1 MNKRPF
7 FPFGEVS
14 SLTLG
19 GGGLGQV
26 WGETTREEAVK
37 TVNLA
42 LKEGVNHFDVAP
54 MYGKGE
60 AERVLGEAFEGKNL
74 DGLNFTTKCSL
85 GTLPDAQVYDRLNSS
100 LTTSLECMN
109 MEKVNLFLLHSQLR
123 EDDFELSNF
132 NEMRERNTT
141 SLSSYFNAVIPAFE
155 KLKKEGKIDHWGIG
169 GLGQHQALVKAI
181 NHETPP
187 EAIQC
192 VVNPLNS
199 AGAIGYVDENF
210 HPNVILE
217 ECQKNDLSILAI
229 RAVQAGAL
237 TGSMDREP
245 HPSGFDKKDFDD
257 YMRAEPFRELA
268 AKWNESPASLAHRYA
283 LSIPKVGS
291 VILGVKNRDELK
303 ECIKAEEKGEL
314 TSEQFEAL
322 KNLF

>member
-1 MNKRPF
+1 
-7 FPFGEVS
+7 
-14 SLTLG
+14 
-19 GGGLGQV
+19 
-26 WGETTREEAVK
+26 
-37 TVNLA
+37 
-42 LKEGVNHFDVAP
+42 
-54 MYGKGE
+54 
-60 AERVLGEAFEGKNL
+60 
-74 DGLNFTTKCSL
+74 
-85 GTLPDAQVYDRLNSS
+85 
-100 LTTSLECMN
+100 MN

-123 EDDFELSNF
+123 EDNFELSNF
-132 NEMRERNTT
+132 NKMRERNTT

-155 KLKKEGKIDHWGIG
+155 KLKQEGKIDHWGIG
-169 GLGQHQALVKAI
+169 GMGHHQALVKAI
-181 NHETPP
+181 NHEIPP

-257 YMRAEPFRELA
+257 YLRAEPFRELA

>member
-1 MNKRPF
+1 
-7 FPFGEVS
+7 
-14 SLTLG
+14 
-19 GGGLGQV
+19 
-26 WGETTREEAVK
+26 
-37 TVNLA
+37 
-42 LKEGVNHFDVAP
+42 

-60 AERVLGEAFEGKNL
+60 AERVVGEAFEGKNL

-85 GTLPDAQVYDRLNSS
+85 GTLPDAEVYDRLNSS
-100 LTTSLECMN
+100 LTTSLEYMN
-109 MEKVNLFLLHSQLR
+109 MEKVSLFLLHSQLR
-123 EDDFELSNF
+123 EDNFELSNF

-155 KLKKEGKIDHWGIG
+155 KLKQEGKIDHWGIG
-169 GLGQHQALVKAI
+169 GMGHHQALVKAI

-257 YMRAEPFRELA
+257 YLRAEPFRELA
-268 AKWNESPASLAHRYA
+268 GKWNESPASLAHRYA

-314 TSEQFEAL
+314 TSEQLEAL